1 MSVGEKPVLRAVLT
15 ADGEKCAFEYSLASD
30 DVHGELSDHNVLLK
44 SLRKLRDESGK
55 AMTELVEREKA
66 QKGEFIGT
74 DSEQF
79 YYTPICTVSRKF
91 YLFMYLLFICLLLA
105 EKNVEE
111 DFDDDSDDDE
121 SSTLNC
127 EKEEPNC
134 KKPRT

>member
-66 QKGEFIGT
+66 QKGEFI
-74 DSEQF
+74 
-79 YYTPICTVSRKF
+79 
-91 YLFMYLLFICLLLA
+91 A